1 MRQRDYKMDNF
12 RLLLIFLV
20 LMGHFMELFKGEL
33 TSDLYKIIYSFH
45 MPAFLFLTGFFA
57 RFDRRKIVFHLIYPY
72 ILFQILYRA
81 FDAFIYKEKDTFTI
95 DFTTPYWL
103 LWYLLVTI
111 FCYLLLPLFDTKNK
125 SSRIAIVITSLVLAL
140 LSGFDTSLG
149 YYGSLAR
156 FFSFLPFFVV
166 GYYVAHTEKT
176 KKYPLWFALLIGVL
190 LIAASY
196 YVISSPDITK
206 NVLYGSYSYEKAN
219 YNAYIKLFL
228 LLLGFAWIAFLL
240 ILIPSRKIPL
250 LSVLGQH
257 TLPVFLL
264 HGFLVRLA
272 KKHKIFCYTE
282 TENLLFAIILS
293 ITIICLFGNPRS
305 AKWFERIF
313 TGKWIHNLLHRKRA

>member
-20 LMGHFMELFKGEL
+20 LLGHFMELFKGEL
-33 TSDLYKIIYSFH
+33 TSSLYKIIYSFH

-57 RFDRRKIVFHLIYPY
+57 RFDRRKIVFQLIYPY
-72 ILFQILYRA
+72 ILFQIIYQA
-81 FDAFIYKEKDTFTI
+81 FDALVYKEKDTFTI
-95 DFTTPYWL
+95 KFGTPFWL
-103 LWYLLVTI
+103 LWYLLITI
-111 FCYLLLPLFDTKNK
+111 FCYLLLPLFDSKNK
-125 SSRIAIVITSLVLAL
+125 SSRTTIVITSIILAL

-156 FFSFLPFFVV
+156 FFSFLPFFIA
-166 GYYVAHTEKT
+166 GYYASHTEK
-176 KKYPLWFALLIGVL
+176 KQKNPLWFALLLGVL

-196 YVISSPDITK
+196 YVISSPEITK
-206 NVLYGSYSYEKAN
+206 DVLYASYSYKKAE

-240 ILIPSRKIPL
+240 FIIPNKKIPM

-257 TLPVFLL
+257 TLSVFLL

-272 KKHKIFCYTE
+272 KKHKIFCYSE
-282 TENLLFAIILS
+282 PENLLYAVILS
-293 ITIICLFGNPRS
+293 VTIICLFGNPWS
-305 AKWFERIF
+305 AKWFDRIF
-313 TGKWIHNLLHRKRA
+313 TGKWIDHLLHRKRA